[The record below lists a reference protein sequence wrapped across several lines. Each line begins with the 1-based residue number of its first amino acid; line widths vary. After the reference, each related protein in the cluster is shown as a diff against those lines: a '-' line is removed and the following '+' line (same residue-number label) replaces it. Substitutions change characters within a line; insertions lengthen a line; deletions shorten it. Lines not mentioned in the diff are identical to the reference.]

1 MSSKFSTWSE
11 VKAKA
16 RRADSRTEPERA
28 AARDRARERHEA
40 YLRGHQLAEI
50 RKSIGLTQT
59 EVAETLG
66 ISQARVSK
74 IERGE
79 VSGIDT
85 IRAYVSA
92 LGGSVN
98 LVVTLGDRTWKVA

>member
-1 MSSKFSTWSE
+1 MSTKFTKWSE
-11 VKAKA
+11 VKEKA
-16 RRADSRTEPERA
+16 RQADTRPEPERA
-28 AARDRARERHEA
+28 ATRDRAHERHDA

-59 EVAETLG
+59 ELAEILG

-85 IRAYVSA
+85 IRAYVAA
-92 LGGSVN
+92 LGGSVD
-98 LVVTLGDRTWKVA
+98 VVATLGDRTWRVA